1 MNFDLTREQQAVQK
15 MIREFAEKEVKPI
28 AADIDISEEFPMENF
43 QKLVKYGVIGMNMP
57 VEYGGS
63 GADDVAYA
71 IAVEELS
78 KVCASTG
85 VIVASHNSLACWPIL
100 KYGTEEQKRKYLPQ
114 LTGGKI
120 GAFGLTEPNAGT
132 DAAGQQTTA
141 VLEGDHYVLNGSK
154 IFITNGGVAD
164 IYVIFAMTYKSKGT
178 RGGVSAFIVES
189 TFPGFSR
196 GKKEQKLGI
205 HASSTTEL
213 VFQNCIVPKEN
224 QLGEVGR
231 GFQIAMSTLDG
242 GRIGIA
248 SQALGI
254 AQGALDETV
263 KYTKQREQFGKPIC
277 KNQFLQFT
285 MADME
290 TRICAARYLVYS
302 AAYAKYTGQKYT
314 KPAAMAKLYASET
327 AMWVT
332 TKAVQLHGGYGYTMD
347 YPVERMMR
355 DAKITEIY
363 EGTSEVQRMVISGN
377 LLK

>member
-15 MIREFAEKEVKPI
+15 MIREIADKEDKPI

-164 IYVIFAMTYKSKGT
+164 IYVIFAMTDKSKGT

-254 AQGALDETV
+254 AQGALD
-263 KYTKQREQFGKPIC
+263 
-277 KNQFLQFT
+277 
-285 MADME
+285 
-290 TRICAARYLVYS
+290 
-302 AAYAKYTGQKYT
+302 
-314 KPAAMAKLYASET
+314 
-327 AMWVT
+327 
-332 TKAVQLHGGYGYTMD
+332 
-347 YPVERMMR
+347 
-355 DAKITEIY
+355 
-363 EGTSEVQRMVISGN
+363 
-377 LLK
+377 